1 MKEIVEQLK
10 RKLETKYTDAKKWS
24 KGLESNIAESFRCEQ
39 YYNTATSTI
48 GGKNG
53 PCVCLSGNRVDR
65 LFGNRLKCNSRI
77 EEKIISREGAVVPL
91 G

>member
-1 MKEIVEQLK
+1 MVENGSPF
-10 RKLETKYTDAKKWS
+10 EDAKKWS

-39 YYNTATSTI
+39 YDNTATSTI

-53 PCVCLSGNRVDR
+53 PCVCLSGNRVER

-77 EEKIISREGAVVPL
+77 EEKIIMAVRLCFNRKP
-91 G
+91 